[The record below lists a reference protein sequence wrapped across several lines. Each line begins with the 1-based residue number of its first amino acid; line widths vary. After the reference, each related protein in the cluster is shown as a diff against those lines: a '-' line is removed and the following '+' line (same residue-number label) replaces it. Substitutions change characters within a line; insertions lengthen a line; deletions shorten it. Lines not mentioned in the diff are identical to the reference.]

1 MIAVGK
7 QPPPRYKATPDEPKD
22 SQQPHAAAQSSQPA
36 PSGKGGGPATPSDL
50 DAGRPEQ
57 DVTISPEAV
66 CYHDSSRVCSSCE
79 YLAGD
84 QCRVLKMPVDPQGHC
99 SAYEAKAGD
108 MDGTQGEEGMDFH
121 QGSEQFGRAQ

>member
-1 MIAVGK
+1 MIAVGGK
-7 QPPPRYKATPDEPKD
+7 QPPPRYKAPGSDPPPP
-22 SQQPHAAAQSSQPA
+22 SSSPAAAAPSPRSA
-36 PSGKGGGPATPSDL
+36 PSGKGGDPAPSDQ

-66 CYHDSSRVCSSCE
+66 CYHDSSQVCSSCE

-99 SAYEAKAGD
+99 SAFEAKAGD
-108 MDGTQGEEGMDFH
+108 MDDGQGQEPQPQEGLY
-121 QGSEQFGRAQ
+121 Q